1 MHATDIPEDIADRM
15 STARGDRSHL
25 AKGLDP
31 ATTALVVIDLQD
43 GFMREGALIEVP
55 MARSVVD
62 NVNRLSG
69 ALRAAGGKVAYTRY
83 TYDPDE
89 PTAWGAFFDRFLA
102 PERSAAQKQ
111 VFAKGAPDHGLWARL
126 EVADGDYIV
135 DKTRYSAFTPG
146 TCDFPAW
153 LEQNGIE
160 TLIVTG
166 TLSNCCCE
174 STARDAM
181 QYGYDVI
188 YVTDANA
195 TLTDAEHQATL
206 CNMGTL
212 FADLADTEALVE
224 AMTGAAKPLAQAG

>member
-1 MHATDIPEDIADRM
+1 MHATDIPDDIAERM
-15 STARGDRSHL
+15 STARGGQTHL
-25 AKGLDP
+25 AKGLTP

-55 MARSVVD
+55 MARAIVD

-69 ALRAAGGKVAYTRY
+69 ALRAAGGKVSYTRY

-89 PTAWGAFFDRFLA
+89 PKAWGAFFDRFLD
-102 PERSAAQKQ
+102 PGRSAAQKE
-111 VFAKGAPDHGLWARL
+111 VFAKGAPDHGLWAGL
-126 EVADGDYIV
+126 EIAKGDYIV

-146 TCDFPAW
+146 TCDFPDW

-160 TLIVTG
+160 TVIITG

-212 FADLADTEALVE
+212 FAELADTETLIAAVS
-224 AMTGAAKPLAQAG
+224 AGANPLAQAG